1 MLEHQKIALL
11 NPCYA
16 AEECVDPRFRYSDGV
31 GWVVLTANS
40 GFE

>member
-1 MLEHQKIALL
+1 MLQHQKMAIE

-16 AEECVDPRFRYSDGV
+16 AEECVDPRFCYSDGF
-31 GWVVLTANS
+31 GFVVLTANS